1 MPKILKRTL
10 IGLSCALALY
20 SWLGFLLIPSL
31 ALSVINQKLSEYSS
45 QPAQLQRL
53 EFNPFNLKLQ
63 LWHLHI
69 GQEQTTVAFEQLS
82 TQLAWDSLWRGR
94 VHVKLVNLVS
104 PQAWLDINK
113 HNEVNLVQLFNLP
126 ATDEADKPEA
136 STTEPI
142 IVQVDHI
149 SIEQGQLKFSDLR
162 PRQPVAVEFNELN
175 LQLENLNT
183 APDAQGQLQLKL
195 QANDGTQLTWQG
207 DVSLQPLRSSGHLE
221 IKNIALSSW
230 WSYVAEQT
238 QLHLDGG
245 QLSFSSD
252 YVVEAQPEWQLLTT
266 NSAIDIQQLG
276 LSSQKKTLV
285 KLERFSVSD
294 TALDLQKQSVRI
306 GKIHS
311 QNLSSWVKINEQGQ
325 LNWLQAIAPDNP
337 PAATQQAPQN
347 NEAAPT
353 QLNDLLAQL
362 PWQIKLNSAQLKNYA
377 VDFTDSSQADPV
389 AIQLKQLNITLNDF
403 DSRTDAPVKLA
414 LDTQIGEDGQLGL
427 QAQIKPQSFKSTLQL
442 STSNLDLRPAQAWI
456 TPYAKVELLSAL
468 LNSQLQAELQQL
480 NPLLATAKGELSI
493 HQLHIRDT
501 DQRRDLLKWHSL
513 NLHDIA
519 FTQSQH
525 TQLNI
530 DRITAKQPYARFV
543 IDEQL
548 QTNISKVLVE
558 QPTDD
563 SPQPSQPEPAS
574 NFAFH
579 LGEIIIQDGSAHF
592 ADFSL
597 KPHFATA
604 IEDLNGRI
612 GSLDNHQDKST
623 PVAITGSVDRYAPV
637 SIKGSLTPFD
647 PLRTLDLD
655 VNFKQVELTTLTPY
669 SGKFAGYRIQKGR
682 LNLALHYQIDQG
694 KLNASNSVLL
704 EQLQLGEAV
713 SSPDAVKLPLR
724 LAVALLRDTKGNIE
738 IKLPVQGDLND
749 PQFSVMPIVWQTF
762 RNLITRAASAP
773 FKLLGNLT
781 NNKQDLSQVSYLAGQ
796 DSLNEAS
803 KQALNSLAQALKQRP
818 QLKLNIEGTSS
829 AAFDGPLVAQNY
841 LHRRIQELWY
851 NDLQK
856 RGKKIAESV
865 QDLEVPEKQQEKLL
879 EQLYHELPE
888 QAKRAEELPRNKK
901 ERQELMQEQWI
912 KHYSNSTILLRT
924 LAQNRARN
932 IRQYLVEQGQIEP
945 QRLFLVD
952 VNEQAIYDDQGISS
966 LLHLDAL

>member
-1 MPKILKRTL
+1 MSKNLKRL
-10 IGLSCALALY
+10 FIGLSCAVALY

-31 ALSVINQKLSEYSS
+31 ALSVINQKLSEYSN
-45 QPAQLQRL
+45 QPAQLHRL
-53 EFNPFNLKLQ
+53 EFNPFNLHLQ
-63 LWHLHI
+63 LWQLHI
-69 GQEQTTVAFEQLS
+69 GQEQTTVAFEQLN

-94 VHVKLVNLVS
+94 VHVKFVNLVS

-113 HNEVNLVQLFNLP
+113 QNEVNLAQLLVLP
-126 ATDEADKPEA
+126 TADETAKPEA

-149 SIEQGQLKFSDLR
+149 SIEQGQLRFSDQR

-183 APDAQGQLQLKL
+183 APDEQGQLQLKL
-195 QANDGTQLTWQG
+195 QANDGTQLAWQG

-221 IKNIALSSW
+221 IENIALSSW
-230 WSYVAEQT
+230 WSYAAEQT

-245 QLSFSSD
+245 LLSFSSD

-266 NSAIDIQQLG
+266 NSAITIQQLG

-294 TALDLQKQSVRI
+294 TALDLQKQSVHI
-306 GKIHS
+306 GKIRS

-325 LNWLQAIAPDNP
+325 LNWLQAIAPDSP
-337 PAATQQAPQN
+337 PAATQQAPQS

-353 QLNDLLAQL
+353 QLNNALAQL
-362 PWQIKLNSAQLKNYA
+362 PWQIKLDNAQLKNYA

-389 AIQLKQLNITLNDF
+389 AIELKQLNITLNDF
-403 DSRTDAPVKLA
+403 DSRTDKPVNL
-414 LDTQIGEDGQLGL
+414 TVNSQIGEDGQLAL
-427 QAQIKPQSFKSTLQL
+427 QAQVKPQSFKSTLQL

-468 LNSQLQAELQQL
+468 LNSQLEAELQQL
-480 NPLLATAKGELSI
+480 SPLLATAKGELAI
-493 HQLHIRDT
+493 NQLHIRDT
-501 DQRRDLLKWHSL
+501 GQRRDLLKWHSL

-519 FTQSQH
+519 VTQGEH

-530 DRITAKQPYARFV
+530 GLITAKQPYARVV

-558 QPTDD
+558 QP
-563 SPQPSQPEPAS
+563 SPNVSPAPTPQAAN

-604 IEDLNGRI
+604 IQDLNGRI
-612 GSLDNHQDKST
+612 GSLDNQQDKTT
-623 PVAITGSVDRYAPV
+623 PVKITGSVDRYAPV
-637 SIKGSLTPFD
+637 SIKGSLMPFD

-704 EQLQLGEAV
+704 EQLQLGDTV
-713 SSPDAVKLPLR
+713 DSPDAVKLPLR
-724 LAVALLRDTKGNIE
+724 LAIALLKDTKGNIE
-738 IKLPVQGDLND
+738 IKLPVKGDLND
-749 PQFSVMPIVWQTF
+749 PEFSVAPIVWQTL

-781 NNKQDLSQVSYLAGQ
+781 NNNRDLSQVSYLAGQ
-796 DSLNEAS
+796 DSLSEANQQS
-803 KQALNSLAQALKQRP
+803 LKSLALALKQRP

-829 AAFDGPLVAQNY
+829 AVFDGPLVAQNH

-851 NDLQK
+851 SDLQK
-856 RGKKIAESV
+856 RGKKITASV
-865 QDLEVPEKQQEKLL
+865 QDLEVPEKQQKNLL
-879 EQLYHELPE
+879 EQLYNELPE
-888 QAKRAEELPRNKK
+888 QAKLAEELPRNTE
-901 ERQELMQEQWI
+901 ERLALMQEQWI

-932 IRQYLVEQGQIEP
+932 IRQYLVEQGQVEP
-945 QRLFLVD
+945 QRLFLMD
-952 VNEQAIYDDQGISS
+952 VNEQAVNDDQGINS